1 MDSIQIDGGIPL
13 QGQVRI
19 QGSKNAALPVMAA
32 TVLINGRC
40 LIENCPKITDVFQM
54 QTLLESIGCRTWW
67 EGHSLRID
75 ATDVYD
81 YRMPREAVKSMRSS
95 ISLLGPLLARNG
107 EVFLYQPG
115 GCVIGERPIDIHI
128 HAMECLGVD
137 FEEEEHYIHGTAAR
151 LTGANIFLKFPS
163 VGATENAI
171 MASVLAE
178 GDTYIYPAAREPEIV
193 ALCDFLRR
201 AGAII
206 EGDGTELILVKGVKT
221 LHEACFRIPPDR
233 IVAGTYITGC
243 MLAGG
248 SVFLG
253 DAPVAQM
260 AEVIKAAE
268 SMGVTFQDNSEGIFV
283 QAPER
288 LKTAGHIITG
298 VYPGFPTDMQSMFLA
313 AMCVADGKGI
323 LTEQIFENRFH
334 VVDELRRMGARI
346 DLRGDSAYTD
356 GVLTLTGTDV
366 HAEEL
371 RGGAAL
377 VMAGLGA
384 TGHTVVTG
392 CEYICRGYENICR
405 DLRELGARV
414 YSI

>member
-1 MDSIQIDGGIPL
+1 MDSIHIDGGIPL

-32 TVLINGRC
+32 TVLINGKC

-54 QTLLESIGCRTWW
+54 QTLLESIGCRTLW

-75 ATDVYD
+75 ATGVCDSI
-81 YRMPREAVKSMRSS
+81 MPMEAVKSMRSS
-95 ISLLGPLLARNG
+95 ISLLGPLLARSG
-107 EVFLYQPG
+107 EAFLYHPG

-128 HAMECLGVD
+128 HAMECLGVN
-137 FEEEEHYIHGTAAR
+137 FKEEEQYIHGTVSQ
-151 LTGANIFLKFPS
+151 LTGSDIFLKFPS

-178 GDTYIYPAAREPEIV
+178 GDTYIYPAAMEPEIV
-193 ALCDFLRR
+193 ALCEFLRK

-206 EGDGTELILVKGVKT
+206 EGAGTALLHVKGVEA
-221 LHEACFRIPPDR
+221 LHETSFRIPSDR

-243 MLAGG
+243 MIAGG
-248 SVFLG
+248 SIFLG
-253 DAPVAQM
+253 EAPVTQM
-260 AEVIKAAE
+260 AEIIRTAGC
-268 SMGVTFQDNSEGIFV
+268 MGMIFQDDAEGIFV
-283 QAPER
+283 QAPEK
-288 LKTAGHIITG
+288 LKMPKHIVTG
-298 VYPGFPTDMQSMFLA
+298 VYPEFPTDMQSVFLT

-323 LTEQIFENRFH
+323 LTEKIFENRFH
-334 VVDELRRMGARI
+334 IVDELRKMGAMI
-346 DLRGDSAYTD
+346 ELQGDSAYIN
-356 GVLTLTGTDV
+356 GVRGLTGTDV